1 MLEKMC
7 SPVVLII
14 LHLSYG
20 STGLLD
26 RSRDSDRSSG
36 PGAFGTGRAPKKS
49 PFGNGPKEGLGLV
62 CRWTRKDHVI
72 GKLSSFF
79 KSKH

>member
-26 RSRDSDRSSG
+26 RPRGSDRSSG
-36 PGAFGTGRAPKKS
+36 PLGFRDGSRTKKKPVRKRAKGRIRFG
-49 PFGNGPKEGLGLV
+49 
-62 CRWTRKDHVI
+62 
-72 GKLSSFF
+72 LSLDEKRPRYREVVKFF
-79 KSKH
+79 